1 MYTKIQAIYDSY
13 IQETKGNDDASRR
26 VQEKIQDVLR
36 EKKQELEWQE
46 FEQYRDQIYEIS
58 SAAEEAGFINGFKYA
73 VMLMSE
79 CYARDTKIIGEP

>member
-1 MYTKIQAIYDSY
+1 MCTKIKSIYDSF

-26 VQEKIQDVLR
+26 IQEKIQNVLR
-36 EKKQELEWQE
+36 EKKQELNWQE

-73 VMLMSE
+73 VMLMAE